1 MRKIVIITFC
11 FIGVLLAFYL
21 GKCIG
26 SWPNSKE
33 TISAVEKDSGL
44 KIPSDGKVVFTI
56 SDNVFMHGRLGQ
68 YTAISF
74 NDKPEEFLSSNNFS
88 SELPSDL
95 QKQFLEGFESCYTIK
110 REDVMDKF
118 YPDFEGEDY
127 YLYLE
132 NKSVFFV
139 YDGDRKLLMV
149 LSAVI

>member
-1 MRKIVIITFC
+1 MKKIVIITFC
-11 FIGVLLAFYL
+11 FMGVLLAFYL

-88 SELPSDL
+88 SELPSDF
-95 QKQFLEGFESCYTIK
+95 QKQFLEGFESCYTINVK
-110 REDVMDKF
+110 NIFRKQTKKPKF
-118 YPDFEGEDY
+118 YFSLFLTII
-127 YLYLE
+127 LYPLIYFLPQFQM
-132 NKSVFFV
+132 K
-139 YDGDRKLLMV
+139 
-149 LSAVI
+149 